1 MRAFPGESPRSLCAE
16 AAATPDG
23 FRKDKHMKKTVL
35 FDLDGTLTDSGEG
48 IINCATLALRHFG
61 LPIPAYEDMRTFVGP
76 PLRDSFIRFGVPAD
90 QADEAIRV
98 YRSRYIPTGMFENTP
113 YPGIREL
120 LEALRAEGYTL
131 YVATSKPEEMSVTIL
146 EKFDLAKYF
155 HRICGASIDSSRSTK
170 DAVIAYLLESS
181 GAKEDMVMVGDTK
194 YDILGAKA
202 HGIPAI
208 GVGWG
213 YGKVEEMEEAG
224 AVGIAKTMDE
234 LIGLIR
240 GM

>member
-1 MRAFPGESPRSLCAE
+1 
-16 AAATPDG
+16 
-23 FRKDKHMKKTVL
+23 MKKTIL

-155 HRICGASIDSSRSTK
+155 CRICGASIDSSRSTK

-224 AVGIAKTMDE
+224 AAGIAETMDE

>member
-1 MRAFPGESPRSLCAE
+1 MRAFPRESLRSLCAE

-23 FRKDKHMKKTVL
+23 FRKDRHMKKTVL

-224 AVGIAKTMDE
+224 AVGIAETMDE